1 MVFTCSST
9 TRESVVDDVMVI
21 GSEGSGT
28 DLVTSR
34 VEKPKSVIH
43 VGKSARET
51 GSGEKLWGSP
61 QPGEGTL
68 VLKPPLHQVRWNCQP
83 NQERIPHSP
92 GGSRDCVV

>member
-1 MVFTCSST
+1 
-9 TRESVVDDVMVI
+9 MVI

-34 VEKPKSVIH
+34 VEKSKSVIH

-51 GSGEKLWGSP
+51 GSGEKLGGSP
-61 QPGEGTL
+61 QPGGTL

-83 NQERIPHSP
+83 QQERILHTP